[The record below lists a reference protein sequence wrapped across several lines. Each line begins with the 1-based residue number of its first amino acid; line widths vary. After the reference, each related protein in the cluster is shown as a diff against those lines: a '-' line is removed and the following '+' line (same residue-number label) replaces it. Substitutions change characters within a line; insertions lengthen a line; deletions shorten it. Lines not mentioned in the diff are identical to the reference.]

1 MANPLPYKALGSDID
16 TRNLRSMPDAS
27 KEPIFEDF
35 DSLIEQAV
43 RYQNVS
49 LYNELSEK
57 MQRALAIAALRENKT
72 LAIDAEYP
80 GFNQILASV
89 FENKGSIESLQ
100 KLYQYLTQVV
110 IEGSRPYDAQVAYCI
125 DNALEKEEDK
135 QAFNAKYFSH
145 EDEAD
150 YWYDEVAHG

>member
-1 MANPLPYKALGSDID
+1 MANPLPYKALGSDIV

-110 IEGSRPYDAQVAYCI
+110 MEGSRQYDAQVAYCI

-150 YWYDEVAHG
+150 YWKEGLFF